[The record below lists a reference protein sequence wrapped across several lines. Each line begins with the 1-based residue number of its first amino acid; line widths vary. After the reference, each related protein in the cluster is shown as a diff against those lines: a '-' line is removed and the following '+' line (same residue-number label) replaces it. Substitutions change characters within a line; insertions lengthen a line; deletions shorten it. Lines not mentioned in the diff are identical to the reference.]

1 MIYAEMNVQIDC
13 YIGWSFIRLFN
24 SGYRLWSAQA
34 VCLRTT
40 QKVPESI
47 AKTMFYFVDVCIF
60 VLHRQDEIVC
70 HYVHMQYCII

>member
-1 MIYAEMNVQIDC
+1 MKYTSIEVHT
-13 YIGWSFIRLFN
+13 
-24 SGYRLWSAQA
+24 

-47 AKTMFYFVDVCIF
+47 AKTMFYFVEVCIF
-60 VLHRQDEIVC
+60 VLHKQDEVVF